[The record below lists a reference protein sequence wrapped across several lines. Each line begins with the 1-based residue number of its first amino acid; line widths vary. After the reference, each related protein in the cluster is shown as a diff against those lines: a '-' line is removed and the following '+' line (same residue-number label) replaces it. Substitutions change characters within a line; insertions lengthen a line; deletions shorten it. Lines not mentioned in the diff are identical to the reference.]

1 MNSKISLIVPVYN
14 EINEIENFFSELKKC
29 NFFNLLN
36 EIIFVDDCSTDN
48 SAEIIEK
55 TLLKLKKHVKHQL
68 FTY

>member
-29 NFFNLLN
+29 NFNLLN

-55 TLLKLKKHVKHQL
+55 TLLKLKKHI
-68 FTY
+68 